1 MTDLRL
7 YNLQNRKDAHEKVLV
22 VADEKNSLL
31 VDQAVGESAL
41 RFSKEVIRRQWL
53 VDSLR
58 IFTRNYNV
66 AVREYGLEPEV
77 KESGKLYA
85 PGTIVDLMVEIDPM
99 TTLKVE
105 DRHLI
110 VGQGRFQVV
119 SGENVADAKIIEW
132 MNRYQAIMRQNVES
146 HLRCED
152 EIGLL
157 ERRIENLK
165 KQRQQEARALSSSIS
180 LQQLLN

>member
-7 YNLQNRKDAHEKVLV
+7 YNLHRKDKDEQVLV
-22 VADEKNSLL
+22 VADEKNNLL
-31 VDQAVGESAL
+31 VDQAVGEPTL
-41 RFSKEVIRRQWL
+41 RFSKEVIRRKWL
-53 VDSLR
+53 VESLR
-58 IFTRNYNV
+58 IFTRKYDV
-66 AVREYGLEPEV
+66 VVREYEPGSEV

-85 PGTIVDLMVEIDPM
+85 PGTIVDLIVEIDPM
-99 TTLKVE
+99 TTLKVK

-119 SGENVADAKIIEW
+119 SGKNVADEKIKEW
-132 MNRYQAIMRQNVES
+132 MDRYQAIMLQNIKS
-146 HLRCED
+146 SLRCED

-157 ERRIENLK
+157 ERRIENLR